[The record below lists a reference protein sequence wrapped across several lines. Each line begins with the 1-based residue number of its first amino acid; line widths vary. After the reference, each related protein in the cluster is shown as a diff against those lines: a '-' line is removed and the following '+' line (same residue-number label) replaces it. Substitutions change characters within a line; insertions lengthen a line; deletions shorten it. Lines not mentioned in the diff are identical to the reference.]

1 VACRCC
7 RENDHTFES
16 SGSSIYSATEPGCCI
31 LDLAPNTP
39 TERTVNHSSS
49 IAKILHMK
57 YSYGFVLLFF
67 LCCEMFLPIKGWT
80 QTTSPEV
87 FYFTGNQRPLRQTIF
102 REPLPGEG
110 LKVGRVQI
118 HPFLGTAEVFTD
130 NVFRTKTNREY
141 DFLTAI
147 APGIQANLPF
157 GGRHSFLLDYRA
169 AQLLYARFN
178 ENNVYA
184 QHGLGHLKLDFPG
197 GLKFD
202 FQGGRIDGFDPRG
215 SEVDIQER
223 DITKWRIHSFLSQ
236 AVVSGRRGS
245 IRLRSLYA
253 DLHYKNNGQAP
264 IRDRKRVSGN
274 LTVFLNATPTISGFL
289 GARIVNITYDDNK
302 QLDSF
307 SYGGITGFRLAP
319 SRLLSG
325 DFRIG
330 YTILNF
336 DRAPVQQPPGSDL
349 SSGGKQQ
356 KALTMWGNLNW
367 RPTSRFFLTISPFR
381 TITQSAVFDTATF
394 VRTGVR
400 MQAKHQLTNRL
411 HVRGRVNYENADFEG
426 SREDNRI
433 LTRIGLGYRTVEW
446 LGFRVDYIFG
456 KRFSNESRFENYSNS
471 IMVSVQALL

>member
-1 VACRCC
+1 
-7 RENDHTFES
+7 
-16 SGSSIYSATEPGCCI
+16 
-31 LDLAPNTP
+31 
-39 TERTVNHSSS
+39 
-49 IAKILHMK
+49 
-57 YSYGFVLLFF
+57 
-67 LCCEMFLPIKGWT
+67 MFLPIKGWT
-80 QTTSPEV
+80 QAVSPEV
-87 FYFTGNQRPLRQTIF
+87 FYFTGTQRPLRQTIF

-110 LKVGRVQI
+110 LKVGKVQI

-130 NVFRTKTNREY
+130 NVFRTKTNREH

-184 QHGLGHLKLDFPG
+184 QHGVGHLKLNFPG
-197 GLKFD
+197 GLKLD

-215 SEVDIQER
+215 SELDIQDR

-236 AVVSGRRGS
+236 AVVTGQRGS

-253 DLHYKNNGQAP
+253 DLHFKNNGQAP
-264 IRDRKRVSGN
+264 IRDRKRISGN
-274 LTVFLNATPTISGFL
+274 LTVFLRATPTISGLL
-289 GARIVNITYDDNK
+289 GARIINNTFDDNK

-307 SYGGITGFRLAP
+307 SYGGFTGFRLAP

-325 DFRIG
+325 EFRIG

-349 SSGGKQQ
+349 SGGGKQQ
-356 KALTMWGNLNW
+356 KALTMIGNMNW
-367 RPTSRFFLTISPFR
+367 RPTSRFSLIIQPFR
-381 TITQSAVFDTATF
+381 FIQQAAVFDNSTI
-394 VRTGVR
+394 VRTGVWVYAR
-400 MQAKHQLTNRL
+400 HRLTNRL
-411 HVRGRVNYENADFEG
+411 DVRGRVRYTNADFEG

-433 LTRIGLGYRTVEW
+433 RTRIGLGYRTVEW
-446 LGFRVDYIFG
+446 LGFRLDYIFG
-456 KRFSNESRFENYSNS
+456 KRFSNENRFENYSNS

>member
-1 VACRCC
+1 M
-7 RENDHTFES
+7 NDS
-16 SGSSIYSATEPGCCI
+16 SLISKRIP
-31 LDLAPNTP
+31 L
-39 TERTVNHSSS
+39 
-49 IAKILHMK
+49 KF
-57 YSYGFVLLFF
+57 SYCLGLLFF
-67 LCCEMFLPIKGWT
+67 VCCEMFLPIEGWSQSV
-80 QTTSPEV
+80 QTGV
-87 FYFTGNQRPLRQTIF
+87 FYFTGTSAPLRQAIF
-102 REPLPGEG
+102 REFLPGDG
-110 LKVGRVQI
+110 LKAGRVQI
-118 HPFLGTAEVFTD
+118 HPFVGVAQSFTD
-130 NVFRTKTNREY
+130 NVFRTNKNRKTDY
-141 DFLTAI
+141 GTAI
-147 APGIQANLPF
+147 APGVQAYLPF
-157 GGRHSFLLDYRA
+157 AGKHSLLLDYRA
-169 AQLLYARFN
+169 AQLLYKNFN
-178 ENNVYA
+178 ENNVFA
-184 QHGLGHLKLDFPG
+184 QHGLGHLKFDFPG

-202 FQGGRIDGFDPRG
+202 LQGGRIDGFDPRG
-215 SEVDIQER
+215 SELDIQDK
-223 DITKWRIHSFLSQ
+223 DITKWRINSFLSQ
-236 AVVSGRRGS
+236 ARLSGHKGS
-245 IRLRSLYA
+245 IRLRSRYA

-264 IRDRKRVSGN
+264 RRDRKQVRAD
-274 LTVFLNATPTISGFL
+274 LTVFLNATPTISPLL
-289 GARIVNITYDDNK
+289 GVQIINNTFDKNK

-307 SYGGITGFRLAP
+307 SYGVFTGFDLAP

-325 DFRIG
+325 YFRIG